1 MTPYLVGGVIGCLLT
16 ILVLVGYRFSEFYPG
31 NEKPEAAPRP
41 KRRRGLVEMELT
53 ARGLLTGTRQAT
65 ITLTI
70 EEVER
75 AGDLVRI
82 DIVDMAGYSGVTL
95 GQVRWVAP
103 RWWPDSEI
111 RWLDPASDSSS

>member
-1 MTPYLVGGVIGCLLT
+1 MTMLLIGFCVGVLAAGLIVTLIVLLS
-16 ILVLVGYRFSEFYPG
+16 R
-31 NEKPEAAPRP
+31 EKPAAAPRP

-53 ARGLLTGTRQAT
+53 ARGLLMGTRNA
-65 ITLTI
+65 TLTLTV

-75 AGDLVRI
+75 SGDLVRV

-103 RWWPDSEI
+103 KWVPDNQIE
-111 RWLDPASDSSS
+111 WLDPASDSSS

>member
-1 MTPYLVGGVIGCLLT
+1 MTMLLIGFCVGVLAAGLIVTLIVLLS
-16 ILVLVGYRFSEFYPG
+16 RD
-31 NEKPEAAPRP
+31 KPAAAPRP

-70 EEVER
+70 EEIER